1 MGYNRD
7 AYRKVKLSYDGK
19 NLKAKNDAERRAE
32 ELRRLFPEIKEIDDA
47 LSETGMKFFEV
58 ASKGGENMQKALSAL
73 REETD
78 ALYAARKE
86 CLAFN
91 GYPTD
96 YSDVKYEC
104 KLCSDTG
111 YVGINMCKCMRE
123 KIIEE
128 TFIQS
133 GIGKLMK
140 TQTFESFKPELQCSD
155 PRTLE
160 NTKMIYE
167 FCKSYAE
174 KFGRG
179 GVNMNLLFIGATGLG
194 KTHLSTSIAK
204 RVIENGYDVI
214 YETSQNIFGD
224 FEFERF
230 NRGYASLEEEPS
242 HTDKYFSCDLL
253 IIDDLGTEM
262 INQFTVSCLY
272 NIINTRINH
281 EKATIIN
288 TNFSRDELTKKYS
301 ERIASRLFGEF
312 FMMPFFGRDARE
324 LKINS

>member
-1 MGYNRD
+1 M
-7 AYRKVKLSYDGK
+7 
-19 NLKAKNDAERRAE
+19 
-32 ELRRLFPEIKEIDDA
+32 
-47 LSETGMKFFEV
+47 
-58 ASKGGENMQKALSAL
+58 
-73 REETD
+73 
-78 ALYAARKE
+78 
-86 CLAFN
+86 
-91 GYPTD
+91 
-96 YSDVKYEC
+96 
-104 KLCSDTG
+104 
-111 YVGINMCKCMRE
+111 
-123 KIIEE
+123 
-128 TFIQS
+128 
-133 GIGKLMK
+133 
-140 TQTFESFKPELQCSD
+140 
-155 PRTLE
+155 
-160 NTKMIYE
+160 
-167 FCKSYAE
+167 
-174 KFGRG
+174 
-179 GVNMNLLFIGATGLG
+179 
-194 KTHLSTSIAK
+194 
-204 RVIENGYDVI
+204 IENGYDVI

-230 NRGYASLEEEPS
+230 NRGYASIEEEPS